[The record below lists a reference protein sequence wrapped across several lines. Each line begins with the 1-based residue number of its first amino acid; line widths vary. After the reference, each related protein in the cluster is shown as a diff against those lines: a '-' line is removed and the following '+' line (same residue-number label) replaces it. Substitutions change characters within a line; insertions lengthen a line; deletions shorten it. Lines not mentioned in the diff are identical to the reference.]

1 MPQIKQKTVN
11 GVLVTL
17 NRYSS
22 DAPNQEYD
30 YHVEANGKQVG
41 PIVPTK
47 ERGMELFRQVVEKA
61 RQGGERAAWGRGGFD
76 ETRRRGT
83 PSTVRSGR
91 RRGSAGIGGGF
102 SPLEDDL

>member
-17 NRYSS
+17 NRYKS
-22 DAPNQEYD
+22 DAPNQQYD
-30 YHVEANGKQVG
+30 YHVEANGKKVG

-47 ERGMELFRQVVEKA
+47 DDGMDLFRKIVAKA
-61 RQGGERAAWGRGGFD
+61 EQGGERAAWGKGGFD

-83 PSTVRSGR
+83 PTHVRSGD
-91 RRGSAGIGGGF
+91 RRGSAGMGGGF